1 MTTPHYQPAKADD
14 LKPLLV
20 DNSTAKRLLGG
31 VSVKTLYNWRA
42 QGILRAVN
50 VPGCRSVL
58 YRVADLEA
66 FVNQFS
72 SELQGGNSN
81 G

>member
-31 VSVKTLYNWRA
+31 VSIKTLYNWRA
-42 QGILRAVN
+42 QGILKAVN

-58 YRVADLEA
+58 FRLKDLEA
-66 FVNQFS
+66 FASQFS
-72 SELQGGNSN
+72 SEQQGDSSN

>member
-1 MTTPHYQPAKADD
+1 MTTPHHQPMKADD

-31 VSVKTLYNWRA
+31 VSTKTLYNWRA
-42 QGILRAVN
+42 KGILKAVT
-50 VPGCRSVL
+50 VPGCRTVL

-66 FVNQFS
+66 FASQFS
-72 SELQGGNSN
+72 IEQGGISN